1 MCQTNLPSF
10 ILAQLGYDSLPHK
23 LRALDTDSTA
33 GVQAPMLAHWRRTR
47 LYTQPFGHH
56 TVWLVS
62 NMNTYIWDSLVKYIY
77 SGNHKLNS
85 TSAQALLACKDSPY
99 AEN

>member
-23 LRALDTDSTA
+23 RRALDTDSTA
-33 GVQAPMLAHWRRTR
+33 DVQTPVLALWRRVC

-56 TVWLVS
+56 TVLLIS
-62 NMNTYIWDSLVKYIY
+62 NMNTCIWDSLVKYIY

-85 TSAQALLACKDSPY
+85 TSAQALLACKDSSY
-99 AEN
+99 AED